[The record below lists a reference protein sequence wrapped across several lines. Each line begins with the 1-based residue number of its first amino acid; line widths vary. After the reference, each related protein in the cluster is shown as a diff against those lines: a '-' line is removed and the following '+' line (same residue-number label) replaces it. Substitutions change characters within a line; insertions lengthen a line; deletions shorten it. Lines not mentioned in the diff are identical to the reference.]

1 MFPMRQ
7 EKGWDFG
14 FWFCLPDFGFNTG
27 KNNFKLI
34 EKITEK
40 NWNFMYVITDKLR
53 LLDVRN
59 FFL

>member
-14 FWFCLPDFGFNTG
+14 FWFCLADFGFNTG

-34 EKITEK
+34 KKINEK